1 MKRRILAGLL
11 VLCMVLAL
19 GLTACSGGAN
29 APATTTTAAEDDA
42 AATTTSAAEGGEE
55 ATTAEEG
62 GEATTA
68 GEAAAPATWENL
80 SWEKDTS
87 PVTFSAYID
96 FDWYA
101 VDTWGEDEVSKEITR
116 LTGVSLDVTKGSDLQ
131 VLTISCIVLWQVS

>member
-101 VDTWGEDEVSKEITR
+101 VDTSTADRS
-116 LTGVSLDVTKGSDLQ
+116 
-131 VLTISCIVLWQVS
+131 LWQSLRRRYQVSGKFRCRKSGAGLR